1 MRIKE
6 TFNRFYDRRVWKNRY
21 ITKRNENNF
30 KSYMIGLFLFTIF
43 ILININK
50 VSESWLVIFSISA
63 LIIPY
68 IVAIVHLKNVI
79 NISKVKQDQSR
90 AIKAKAD
97 SQLQSELEESWKEIE
112 DELDSLTE
120 SLDEI
125 FNDSDKKN

>member
-6 TFNRFYDRRVWKNRY
+6 KFNRFYDKRVWKNRY
-21 ITKRNENNF
+21 ITQRNENNF

-43 ILININK
+43 MLININK
-50 VSESWLVIFSISA
+50 VSQNGLVIFSICA

-79 NISKVKQDQSR
+79 NISKVKQEQSR
-90 AIKAKAD
+90 AVKAKAD

>member
-6 TFNRFYDRRVWKNRY
+6 TFNRFYDKRVWKNRY
-21 ITKRNENNF
+21 ITERNENNF
-30 KSYMIGLFLFTIF
+30 KSYMVGLFLFTIF
-43 ILININK
+43 MLININK
-50 VSESWLVIFSISA
+50 VSQSWLVIFSICA

-79 NISKVKQDQSR
+79 KISKVKQDQNR

>member
-43 ILININK
+43 MLININK
-50 VSESWLVIFSISA
+50 VSQSWLVIFSICA

-68 IVAIVHLKNVI
+68 VVAIVHLKNVI

-90 AIKAKAD
+90 AVKAKAD
-97 SQLQSELEESWKEIE
+97 SQLQSELEE
-112 DELDSLTE
+112 ELDSLAG
-120 SLDEI
+120 SIDDI
-125 FNDSDKKN
+125 INDSDKKN